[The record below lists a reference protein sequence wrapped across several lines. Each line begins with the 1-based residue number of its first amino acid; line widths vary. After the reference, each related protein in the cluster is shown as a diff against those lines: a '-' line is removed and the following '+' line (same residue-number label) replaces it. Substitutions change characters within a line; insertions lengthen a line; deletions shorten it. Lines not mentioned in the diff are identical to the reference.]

1 MTKTRDPRTLLLAL
15 AAVATLAPA
24 TAGAWVAVRVGVAP
38 RLVGAAAVGVAAG
51 AVAGAAASSA
61 YNYTAPPPST
71 VVVQQAPA
79 APPAPPAVGT
89 VVTTLPSGC
98 VTSGNRYQCGS
109 VWYQPYFGGNG
120 VYYQVVAP

>member
-1 MTKTRDPRTLLLAL
+1 MTRTGNAGTFLAL
-15 AAVATLAPA
+15 AALATLAPA
-24 TAGAWVAVRVGVAP
+24 TADAWVAVRVGVAP

-61 YNYTAPPPST
+61 YNYSAPPPST
-71 VVVQQAPA
+71 VVVQ

-98 VTSGNRYQCGS
+98 ATVGNRYQCGA

>member
-1 MTKTRDPRTLLLAL
+1 MTKTRHPWTLLLAL
-15 AAVATLAPA
+15 VAVATMAPV

-98 VTSGNRYQCGS
+98 TTSGNRYQCGS